1 MRQFNDKKFG
11 LETKDS
17 FGNFVGFV
25 GIKVPQDS
33 QFALLQ
39 ERAKLS
45 KFTADFLV
53 SEAMKMSD
61 REYELYVEKKHA
73 RAKGRAEGHAEGV
86 VEGRQQMADFLRAKG
101 ISEEIISEALA
112 QK

>member
-1 MRQFNDKKFG
+1 
-11 LETKDS
+11 
-17 FGNFVGFV
+17 
-25 GIKVPQDS
+25 
-33 QFALLQ
+33 
-39 ERAKLS
+39 
-45 KFTADFLV
+45 
-53 SEAMKMSD
+53 MSD

-73 RAKGRAEGHAEGV
+73 RAEGRAEGHAEGV